1 MGGGDCLGKVTV
13 SIEIE
18 ASPEK
23 VFAFTIS
30 EKMNDVWKEWVESK
44 WTSEGPVGV
53 GSIAHFVGQGKR
65 ANLGEYDMEVTEFE
79 KDKKMTMRTIGASK
93 HNVIDSMTL
102 EPTTKGTKMT
112 YSVDYKVPYSVLG
125 RLIDKL
131 KVSKDMEKGDRQ
143 LLENIKKALET

>member
-1 MGGGDCLGKVTV
+1 MGKITV

-53 GSIAHFVGQGKR
+53 GSIAHFVGKGKR
-65 ANLGEYDMEVTEFE
+65 ANLGEYDMEVTEFV
-79 KDKKMTMRTIGASK
+79 KNNKMTMRTIGASK

-125 RLIDKL
+125 KLIDKL
-131 KVSKDMEKGDRQ
+131 KVSKDMEKGDRK
-143 LLENIKKALET
+143 LLENIKKALEA